1 MRRAAL
7 YRYQLPLC
15 QPLPLASGWLQQR
28 QGLLLALQDG
38 PHSGYG
44 EAAPLPGFSQESLA
58 DAETAAIAALRLWL
72 ADERATGAPFPA
84 SVQAAMAAASAG
96 LRQPA
101 APGTTIAPLPPHAAL
116 FSRLDQQA
124 VSRWR
129 QWPGERPSH
138 LKIKLPNADPQQQML
153 LAALLAIAPV
163 RLRLDA
169 NRQWPLA
176 AAARWWQQLPSVVR
190 EAIDYVEE
198 PLADSQQ
205 LPLLHQQCGLPYAWD
220 ESLCHHWQ
228 AHGLP
233 ANRPAGLAALVVK
246 PMVVGGESAVA
257 TLAQIAADWQLK
269 LVLSSAL
276 EASVGLREVA
286 RLAAIYSPAQPP
298 GLDTWQA
305 FSQDL
310 LQPLAPGRPA
320 LALQQLQQRWSGP

>member
-15 QPLPLASGWLQQR
+15 QPLPLAGGWLQQR
-28 QGLLLALQDG
+28 QGLLLTLQDG
-38 PHSGYG
+38 LQCGYG
-44 EAAPLPGFSQESLA
+44 EAAPLPGFSKESLA
-58 DAETAAIAALRLWL
+58 DAEVAAIAALRLWL
-72 ADERATGAPFPA
+72 ADERATSAQLPA

-96 LRQPA
+96 LRQPT
-101 APGTTIAPLPPHAAL
+101 APDTTIVPLPPHAAL

-129 QWPGERPSH
+129 QWSGKRPSH
-138 LKIKLPNADPQQQML
+138 LKIKLPGANLQQHDL

-176 AAARWWQQLPSVVR
+176 GAARWWQQLPNVVR

-228 AHGLP
+228 AHSLP

-246 PMVVGGESAVA
+246 PMVVGGEDAVA
-257 TLAQIAADWQLK
+257 TLARIAADWQLK

-276 EASVGLREVA
+276 ESSVGLREVA
-286 RLAAIYSPAQPP
+286 RLATLYSPTQAA

-310 LQPLAPGRPA
+310 LQPLAQGRPA
-320 LALQQLQQRWSGP
+320 LALNQLQRCWSGP